1 MCGLP
6 VLLLPTAITFSRR
19 VGVLGT
25 GEFQDEGFVER
36 RNCREVE
43 AVEALDRREPR
54 FLDPTLHHASL
65 SIDQLQFDEA
75 QEKAD
80 MVETLGR
87 ALPSKLQI
95 LAQKRRQLERLQVMS
110 KQKLGRIGHD
120 DAPVSKLM

>member
-1 MCGLP
+1 M
-6 VLLLPTAITFSRR
+6 S
-19 VGVLGT
+19 
-25 GEFQDEGFVER
+25 EGNR
-36 RNCREVE
+36 CEVE

-87 ALPSKLQI
+87 ALPSKLLI

>member
-1 MCGLP
+1 MRLAGSAVADCDNVFATG
-6 VLLLPTAITFSRR
+6 R
-19 VGVLGT
+19 VLGT

-36 RNCREVE
+36 RNRREVE

-87 ALPSKLQI
+87 ALPSKLLI